1 MLFNSLKQSFVL
13 LAGFCLTLSSCVS
26 SFRWKDALSQNVLWS
41 SADGRIKIKTEGG
54 SFDEGHGTML
64 INGAEVAFGAYFN
77 ESFNRIE
84 FYVADETNEKTGVGD
99 QLTQFRV
106 ESVIDEKKLSVVM
119 SSWKTGDS
127 YYDDHGYSTVLSSR
141 PLEETELDARFFGN
155 GWVDDKKELFLYNL
169 PNNILTTKKR
179 GTYKGKDVFLSFLDG
194 PRFQLEYLEGG
205 VFASGNYVTYFNTMD
220 LIFDEDCGKQEFG

>member
-1 MLFNSLKQSFVL
+1 M
-13 LAGFCLTLSSCVS
+13 
-26 SFRWKDALSQNVLWS
+26 
-41 SADGRIKIKTEGG
+41 
-54 SFDEGHGTML
+54 
-64 INGAEVAFGAYFN
+64 
-77 ESFNRIE
+77 
-84 FYVADETNEKTGVGD
+84 
-99 QLTQFRV
+99 TQFRV

-127 YYDDHGYSTVLSSR
+127 YYDHGYSTVLSSR

-205 VFASGNYVTYFNTMD
+205 VFASGNYVTYFNTRD
-220 LIFDEDCGKQEFG
+220 LIFDEDCGKQEFGESLQMQWADATGHVLSAIE